1 VTRVATPYA
10 VYWQPGCTSCLR
22 TKELLR
28 SYGIEFESIN
38 VRETPRAL
46 ETLAE
51 LGVRSVPVVVRGRDF
66 VLGQDIDEVARFI
79 GIVIERERLARTP
92 LVERTLALLGLA
104 AAYVR
109 QLPDASLTT
118 PLPGRTRTYRDLAYH
133 VPMIAVALIDGA
145 CGGCLT
151 FEHYKRK
158 PPERLQSADDSAR
171 SVDEVRQALADWWR
185 GGRARVPGQ
194 IDTYFGRQPF
204 DVALERTAWHIAQ
217 HVRQLEFLVRGQGIE
232 PAPALDPALLA
243 GLPLPRDVWD
253 EELPPPAGASN
264 ARAGA

>member
-1 VTRVATPYA
+1 VSHVASQYA

-28 SYGIEFESIN
+28 SHGIEFESIN
-38 VRETPRAL
+38 VRETPQAL

-51 LGVRSVPVVVRGRDF
+51 LGVRSVPVVVRGREF
-66 VLGQDIDEVARFI
+66 VLGQDIDEVARFV
-79 GIVIERERLARTP
+79 GIAIERERLPRTT

-109 QLPDASLTT
+109 QLPDASLAT

-133 VPMIAVALIDGA
+133 VPMIGVALLDA
-145 CGGCLT
+145 ASGGCLT

-158 PPERLQSADDSAR
+158 PPERLQSAEDSAR
-171 SVDEVRQALADWWR
+171 IVDQLREALADWWR
-185 GGRARVPGQ
+185 EGRARVPQQ

-217 HVRQLEFLVRGQGIE
+217 HVRQLEFLVRSQGIE
-232 PAPALDPALLA
+232 PAPALDPAMLVD
-243 GLPLPRDVWD
+243 LPLPRDVWD
-253 EELPPPAGASN
+253 EELPLPAGASDG
-264 ARAGA
+264 RVGA